1 MYAPPPREA
10 LRRDLAK
17 ALAKAGLALALCVLV
32 LSDSSAFAQ
41 SQQIDP
47 EKLPVSIGRIR
58 LRLSEPAP
66 KSPALKIHTT
76 IEVVGVAPPIELWT
90 PAEKAN
96 LARGPAPWGPPN
108 QKDIL
113 DIVTPQEFKRYP
125 MDLNAL
131 MQWLAERLKT
141 E

>member
-1 MYAPPPREA
+1 MYAIA
-10 LRRDLAK
+10 V
-17 ALAKAGLALALCVLV
+17 ALCVLV
-32 LSDSSAFAQ
+32 LSSSFAFAQ
-41 SQQIDP
+41 NQQVDP

-66 KSPALKIHTT
+66 KPPVLKIQTT

-90 PAEKAN
+90 PEEKAKFVH
-96 LARGPAPWGPPN
+96 GPAPWGPPS

-113 DIVTPQEFKRYP
+113 DIVTPQEFKHYP

-131 MQWLAERLKT
+131 MQWLAEKLKA